1 MVEGGRRWE
10 GARHEGER
18 EGAQG
23 FSVQRKKVAIWGM
36 RAGDVKREGGR
47 CEARRRAGGRTA
59 APGAA
64 RIRIMRAT
72 RNRETATGFHAKEEK
87 ESSEDGDAR
96 HGGAET
102 AKPQSTR
109 RLPATCARCVRRGD
123 QRTQDAPVLGCVQN
137 AKR

>member
-1 MVEGGRRWE
+1 M
-10 GARHEGER
+10 
-18 EGAQG
+18 
-23 FSVQRKKVAIWGM
+23 QRKKVAIWGM

-96 HGGAET
+96 HGGAPRGT
-102 AKPQSTR
+102 AKHAA
-109 RLPATCARCVRRGD
+109 LARDLRPVRAAMRSECM
-123 QRTQDAPVLGCVQN
+123 RDALILGCVQN
-137 AKR
+137 VER